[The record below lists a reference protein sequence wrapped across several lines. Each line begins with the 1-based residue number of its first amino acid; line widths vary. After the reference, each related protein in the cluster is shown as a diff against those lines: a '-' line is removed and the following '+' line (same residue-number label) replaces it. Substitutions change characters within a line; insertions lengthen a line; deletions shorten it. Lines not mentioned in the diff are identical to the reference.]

1 MHSVSKEGTVVGG
14 RVRVDTESDEA
25 TAVISSS
32 SSLGAPKVGTAREAI
47 FLRLLMVVVSGE
59 KKISARRPLLV
70 QSM

>member
-1 MHSVSKEGTVVGG
+1 MHRVSREGTVVGG
-14 RVRVDTESDEA
+14 RIRVDTESDEA
-25 TAVISSS
+25 MAVISSS